1 MSLPELEQSDKSVGG
16 DREVLRQLRGIPTI
30 LTPGIH
36 FILPT
41 THCASRGKIRFFSNF
56 AVTIFSSCLAK
67 AHAACVKN
75 HSEYLSYF
83 LAFLFAGSVRRNFN
97 HEL

>member
-36 FILPT
+36 FILPA
-41 THCASRGKIRFFSNF
+41 THCASWGKIAFFF
-56 AVTIFSSCLAK
+56 
-67 AHAACVKN
+67 
-75 HSEYLSYF
+75 
-83 LAFLFAGSVRRNFN
+83 
-97 HEL
+97 